1 VSGCFIATPFALEA
15 SRRDVSTYRCV
26 HLFQSAVS
34 PLESESRI
42 VGVDVGTKR
51 VGVAVAD
58 PLRLFAQPRDTY
70 TPDEALDVLRE
81 IRDEEGIE
89 MIVVG
94 WPLTEEGTAEEATEM
109 VETYVERIREAVG
122 EVQIVREDER
132 YTSEIAKDLLRRAGV
147 SQPGRYDK
155 GRVDAAAAAVI
166 LQGYLDKRG

>member
-1 VSGCFIATPFALEA
+1 VSE
-15 SRRDVSTYRCV
+15 
-26 HLFQSAVS
+26 
-34 PLESESRI
+34 LESQSRI

-51 VGVAVAD
+51 VGIAVAD
-58 PLRLFAQPRDTY
+58 PLRLFAQTHGTY
-70 TPDEALDVLRE
+70 APDEALDVLRD

-89 MIVVG
+89 LLVVG
-94 WPLTEEGTAEEATEM
+94 WPLTEEGTAEDATEM
-109 VETYVERIREAVG
+109 VESYVDRVRDTLGAV
-122 EVQIVREDER
+122 EVVREDER

>member
-1 VSGCFIATPFALEA
+1 MSE
-15 SRRDVSTYRCV
+15 
-26 HLFQSAVS
+26 
-34 PLESESRI
+34 LESQSRI

-51 VGVAVAD
+51 VGIAVAD
-58 PLRLFAQPRDTY
+58 PLRLFAQTHGTY
-70 TPDEALDVLRE
+70 APDEALDVLRD

-89 MIVVG
+89 LLVVG
-94 WPLTEEGTAEEATEM
+94 WPLTEEGTAEDATEM
-109 VETYVERIREAVG
+109 VESYVDRVRDTLGAV
-122 EVQIVREDER
+122 EVVREDER

>member
-1 VSGCFIATPFALEA
+1 
-15 SRRDVSTYRCV
+15 
-26 HLFQSAVS
+26 
-34 PLESESRI
+34 

-89 MIVVG
+89 IIVVG

-109 VETYVERIREAVG
+109 VESYVERIREAVG
-122 EVQIVREDER
+122 EVQVVREDER

-166 LQGYLDKRG
+166 LQGYLDKQG

>member
-1 VSGCFIATPFALEA
+1 M
-15 SRRDVSTYRCV
+15 
-26 HLFQSAVS
+26 
-34 PLESESRI
+34 
-42 VGVDVGTKR
+42 GVDVGTKR

-70 TPDEALDVLRE
+70 TPDEALDVLQK

-89 MIVVG
+89 TIVVG
-94 WPLTEEGTAEEATEM
+94 WPLTGEGTAEEATEM
-109 VETYVERIREAVG
+109 VESYVERILEALG
-122 EVQIVREDER
+122 EVQVVREDER

-166 LQGYLDKRG
+166 LQGYLDKQR